1 MSIESPT
8 GILDI
13 RNATLKVSKLE
24 VTNATGFDT
33 ALNNIARNTI
43 LLVDSTEQTAS
54 NSWALK
60 LPNAWVGEFEGYWAS
75 GATGDI
81 DFNFYN
87 STTSGTNGY
96 TLTMDD
102 TTIVVKYDGA
112 TLQTTTISSTLK
124 TDAYRNVS
132 ILFERDTISVSI
144 DGSRELYFKDSTLR
158 SRVYDDEAGGY
169 ITVGGLDSTN
179 RKFKNLKVVNEKWIS
194 DGTSNIA
201 YMGGNVGIGTTAP
214 QKTLEVAGPLRITDG
229 LSNVCDFSLGAGTG
243 GWDTGTKLVA
253 TDPDQSDYFGW
264 SVAISGDG
272 NTTIV
277 GARTEDG
284 PPSAPSPNSG
294 SAYIFTRTGSSWD
307 TGTKIRAPDLEAG
320 NQFGYS
326 VSISNDGNTAIVSAH
341 NQSGPP
347 SEPPSIRDLCGAAYI
362 FTRTDGSWDT
372 GTKIRAPDPQIY
384 DSFGFS
390 VAISGDGNT
399 AIVGAYVEDGTSPS
413 YTFNSGAAY
422 IFTRTSGSWD
432 TGTKIVASDAQG
444 GDYFGFRVAISDDGN
459 TAIVGAEN
467 EDRPGQPT
475 SDQAGAAYIFTRTNG
490 SWDTG
495 TKIVASDREY
505 RDLFGYTV
513 AISGDGNTAIVGAID
528 EDGTSPAPDFNSG
541 AAYIFTRTDGSWD
554 TGTKIRAPDPETQ
567 DYLGYSVSLSYD
579 GNTAIV
585 GSRYEDGPPSAPVE
599 SQGSVYIFTRTNGSW
614 DTGTKITNPDPEQ
627 SDYFGGS
634 VSISSDG
641 NTIIAGAYTDDGTSP
656 DVNFNSGAAYIF
668 EAGTAATLTVSK
680 PIVADGT
687 LLSFT
692 GQHICFPEGPM
703 GQGLVVSANKNKYVS
718 LNGSLTMGTRAI
730 KSSEALPVVSLSN
743 VASDRSVF
751 GVVDRIEQ
759 GGTTRKQKSGV
770 GVIKQDKESGDNRV
784 VVNALGEGALWVAST
799 NGNVVSGDFLT
810 TSHLPGYAQR
820 QSEDFRCNYTV
831 AKSTMDCDFEPE
843 DLPVQVILKDDD
855 GNNVLDSYGRLQW
868 VDSDRTE
875 PAYRIRYLDVSGVP
889 TDEANAVHRAAFVG
903 CTYHC
908 G

>member
-13 RNATLKVSKLE
+13 RNATLRVSKLE

-33 ALNNIARNTI
+33 ALNNIARDTI
-43 LLVDSTEQTAS
+43 LLVDSTEQTTS

-60 LPNAWVGEFEGYWAS
+60 LPNAWVGEFKGYWAS

-87 STTSGTNGY
+87 NTTSGTNGY
-96 TLTMDD
+96 TLSMDD

-112 TLQTTTISSTLK
+112 TLQTTSISSTLK

-158 SRVYDDEAGGY
+158 SRVYDDEEEGY

-179 RKFKNLKVVNEKWIS
+179 RKLKNLKVVNEKWIS

-243 GWDTGTKLVA
+243 GWDTGTKIVPSDVSANAQFGERVGISSDGNTVVVGARKADGTSPDANFDSGAAYIFTKSGGSWDTGTRIVA
-253 TDPDQSDYFGW
+253 SDAQAGDYFGRT
-264 SVAISGDG
+264 VAISGDG
-272 NTTIV
+272 NTVIA
-277 GARTEDG
+277 GAYYEDG
-284 PPSAPSPNSG
+284 PPSAPVSG
-294 SAYIFTRTGSSWD
+294 
-307 TGTKIRAPDLEAG
+307 
-320 NQFGYS
+320 Q
-326 VSISNDGNTAIVSAH
+326 
-341 NQSGPP
+341 
-347 SEPPSIRDLCGAAYI
+347 GAAYI
-362 FTRTDGSWDT
+362 FNRTGGSWDT
-372 GTKIRAPDPQIY
+372 GTRIRATDPETQ
-384 DSFGFS
+384 DFFGEN

-399 AIVGAYVEDGTSPS
+399 AIVGARTEDGPPSSPVG
-413 YTFNSGAAY
+413 NSGSVY
-422 IFTRTSGSWD
+422 IFTRTNGSWD
-432 TGTKIVASDAQG
+432 TGTKIRAPNPGPSDW
-444 GDYFGFRVAISDDGN
+444 FGFIVSISSDGN
-459 TAIVGAEN
+459 TFITGAFN
-467 EDRPGQPT
+467 EDGPPSAPISNQ
-475 SDQAGAAYIFTRTNG
+475 GAAYIFTRTNG

-495 TKIVASDREY
+495 TKIEASDRQQDDY
-505 RDLFGYTV
+505 FGVNV
-513 AISGDGNTAIVGAID
+513 AISGDGNTAIVGA
-528 EDGTSPAPDFNSG
+528 N
-541 AAYIFTRTDGSWD
+541 
-554 TGTKIRAPDPETQ
+554 
-567 DYLGYSVSLSYD
+567 
-579 GNTAIV
+579 
-585 GSRYEDGPPSAPVE
+585 YEDGPPSEPVDR
-599 SQGSVYIFTRTNGSW
+599 QGAAYIFTRTNGSW
-614 DTGTKITNPDPEQ
+614 DTGTKIEA
-627 SDYFGGS
+627 SDAQLYDHFGSG
-634 VSISSDG
+634 VAISSDG
-641 NTIIAGAYTDDGTSP
+641 STAIVGAYNEGGPPSAP
-656 DVNFNSGAAYIF
+656 AGGQGAAYIF
-668 EAGTAATLTVSK
+668 EIDTSSLNVSK
-680 PIVADGT
+680 PITADGT

-784 VVNALGEGALWVAST
+784 VVNALGEGALWVANT

-889 TDEANAVHRAAFVG
+889 TDEANAVWTAAYVG

>member
-1 MSIESPT
+1 MSIGPT

-326 VSISNDGNTAIVSAH
+326 VSISNDGNTAIVSEH

-413 YTFNSGAAY
+413 YTFNAGAAY

-432 TGTKIVASDAQG
+432 TGTKIVASD
-444 GDYFGFRVAISDDGN
+444 
-459 TAIVGAEN
+459 
-467 EDRPGQPT
+467 
-475 SDQAGAAYIFTRTNG
+475 
-490 SWDTG
+490 
-495 TKIVASDREY
+495 REY
-505 RDLFGYTV
+505 RDLFGYSV

-528 EDGTSPAPDFNSG
+528 EDGTSPDAGFNSG

-692 GQHICFPEGPM
+692 
-703 GQGLVVSANKNKYVS
+703 
-718 LNGSLTMGTRAI
+718 
-730 KSSEALPVVSLSN
+730 
-743 VASDRSVF
+743 
-751 GVVDRIEQ
+751 
-759 GGTTRKQKSGV
+759 
-770 GVIKQDKESGDNRV
+770 
-784 VVNALGEGALWVAST
+784 
-799 NGNVVSGDFLT
+799 
-810 TSHLPGYAQR
+810 
-820 QSEDFRCNYTV
+820 
-831 AKSTMDCDFEPE
+831 
-843 DLPVQVILKDDD
+843 
-855 GNNVLDSYGRLQW
+855 
-868 VDSDRTE
+868 
-875 PAYRIRYLDVSGVP
+875 
-889 TDEANAVHRAAFVG
+889 
-903 CTYHC
+903 
-908 G
+908 

>member
-1 MSIESPT
+1 MSIDSPT

-132 ILFERDTISVSI
+132 ILLERDTISVSI

-158 SRVYDDEAGGY
+158 SRVYDDEEEGY

-179 RKFKNLKVVNEKWIS
+179 RKLKNLKVVNEKWIS

-243 GWDTGTKLVA
+243 GWDTGTKIVPSDVSANAQFGERVGISSDGNTVVVGARKADGTSPDANFDSGAAYIFTKSGGSWDTGTRIVA
-253 TDPDQSDYFGW
+253 SDAQAGDYFGRT
-264 SVAISGDG
+264 VAISGDG
-272 NTTIV
+272 NTVIA
-277 GARTEDG
+277 GAYYEDG
-284 PPSAPSPNSG
+284 PPSAPVSG
-294 SAYIFTRTGSSWD
+294 
-307 TGTKIRAPDLEAG
+307 
-320 NQFGYS
+320 Q
-326 VSISNDGNTAIVSAH
+326 
-341 NQSGPP
+341 
-347 SEPPSIRDLCGAAYI
+347 GAAYI
-362 FTRTDGSWDT
+362 FNRTGGSWDT
-372 GTKIRAPDPQIY
+372 GTRIRATDPETQ
-384 DSFGFS
+384 DLFGEN

-399 AIVGAYVEDGTSPS
+399 AIVGARTEDGPPSSPVG
-413 YTFNSGAAY
+413 NSGSVY
-422 IFTRTSGSWD
+422 IFTRTNGSWD
-432 TGTKIVASDAQG
+432 TGTKIRAPNPGPSDW
-444 GDYFGFRVAISDDGN
+444 FGFIVSISSDGN
-459 TAIVGAEN
+459 TFITGAFN
-467 EDRPGQPT
+467 EDGPPSAPISNQ
-475 SDQAGAAYIFTRTNG
+475 GAAYIFTRTNG

-495 TKIVASDREY
+495 TKIEASDAQLY
-505 RDLFGYTV
+505 DHFGVNV
-513 AISGDGNTAIVGAID
+513 AISSDGSTAIVGAYN
-528 EDGTSPAPDFNSG
+528 EG
-541 AAYIFTRTDGSWD
+541 
-554 TGTKIRAPDPETQ
+554 
-567 DYLGYSVSLSYD
+567 
-579 GNTAIV
+579 
-585 GSRYEDGPPSAPVE
+585 GPPSAPA
-599 SQGSVYIFTRTNGSW
+599 
-614 DTGTKITNPDPEQ
+614 
-627 SDYFGGS
+627 GGQ
-634 VSISSDG
+634 
-641 NTIIAGAYTDDGTSP
+641 
-656 DVNFNSGAAYIF
+656 GAAYIF
-668 EAGTAATLTVSK
+668 EIDTSSLNVSK
-680 PIVADGT
+680 PITADGT

-718 LNGSLTMGTRAI
+718 LNGSLTTGTRAI
-730 KSSEALPVVSLSN
+730 KSSEALPMVSLSN
-743 VASDRSVF
+743 VVNDRSVF
-751 GVVDRIEQ
+751 GVVDHFEQ
-759 GGTTRKQKSGV
+759 SGTTRSQTSG
-770 GVIKQDKESGDNRV
+770 GTVITQDKESGDNRV
-784 VVNALGEGALWVAST
+784 VVNSLGEGAIWVANT

-820 QSEDFRCNYTV
+820 QSDNDTLLNYTV

-855 GNNVLDSYGRLQW
+855 GNNVLDSQGRLQW

-875 PAYRIRYLDVSGVP
+875 PEYGIRYLDVSGTP
-889 TDEANAVHRAAFVG
+889 TDEANAVHKAAYVG

>member
-1 MSIESPT
+1 MSIDSPT

-87 STTSGTNGY
+87 NTTSGTNGY
-96 TLTMDD
+96 TLSMDD

-243 GWDTGTKLVA
+243 GWDTGTKIVPSDVSANAQFGERVGISSDGNTVVVGARKADGTSPDANFDSGAAYIFTKSGGSWDTGTRIVA
-253 TDPDQSDYFGW
+253 SDAQAGDYFGRT
-264 SVAISGDG
+264 VAISGDG
-272 NTTIV
+272 NTVIA
-277 GARTEDG
+277 GAYYEDG
-284 PPSAPSPNSG
+284 PPSAPVSG
-294 SAYIFTRTGSSWD
+294 
-307 TGTKIRAPDLEAG
+307 
-320 NQFGYS
+320 Q
-326 VSISNDGNTAIVSAH
+326 
-341 NQSGPP
+341 
-347 SEPPSIRDLCGAAYI
+347 GAAYI
-362 FTRTDGSWDT
+362 FNRTGGSWDT
-372 GTKIRAPDPQIY
+372 GTRIRATDPETQ
-384 DSFGFS
+384 DFFGEN

-399 AIVGAYVEDGTSPS
+399 AIVGA
-413 YTFNSGAAY
+413 
-422 IFTRTSGSWD
+422 RT
-432 TGTKIVASDAQG
+432 
-444 GDYFGFRVAISDDGN
+444 
-459 TAIVGAEN
+459 
-467 EDRPGQPT
+467 
-475 SDQAGAAYIFTRTNG
+475 
-490 SWDTG
+490 
-495 TKIVASDREY
+495 
-505 RDLFGYTV
+505 
-513 AISGDGNTAIVGAID
+513 
-528 EDGTSPAPDFNSG
+528 
-541 AAYIFTRTDGSWD
+541 
-554 TGTKIRAPDPETQ
+554 
-567 DYLGYSVSLSYD
+567 
-579 GNTAIV
+579 
-585 GSRYEDGPPSAPVE
+585 EDGPPSSPVGN
-599 SQGSVYIFTRTNGSW
+599 SGSVYIFTRTNGSW
-614 DTGTKITNPDPEQ
+614 DTGTKITNPDPGPN
-627 SDYFGGS
+627 DYFGFGIALSGDGNTAIVGAYQDDGPPSAPAPDSGS
-634 VSISSDG
+634 VYIFTRTNGSWDTGTKIRAPNPGPGDWFGFIVSISSDG
-641 NTIIAGAYTDDGTSP
+641 NTFITGAFNEDGPPSAPISNQGAAYIFTRTNGSWDTGTKIEASDRQQDDYFGVNVAISGDGNTAIVGANYEDGPPSEPVDRQGAAYIFTRTNGSWDTGTKIEASDAQLYDHFGSGVAISSDGSTAIVGAYNEGGPPSAP
-656 DVNFNSGAAYIF
+656 AGGQGAAYIF
-668 EAGTAATLTVSK
+668 EIDTSSLTVSK
-680 PIVADGT
+680 PITADGT

-759 GGTTRKQKSGV
+759 GGTTRKQRSGV

-784 VVNALGEGALWVAST
+784 VVNALGEGALWVANT
-799 NGNVVSGDFLT
+799 NGNLVSGDFLT

-843 DLPVQVILKDDD
+843 NLPVQVILKDDD

-889 TDEANAVHRAAFVG
+889 TDEANAVHKAAYVG

>member
-413 YTFNSGAAY
+413 YTFNAGAAY

-432 TGTKIVASDAQG
+432 TGTKIVASD
-444 GDYFGFRVAISDDGN
+444 
-459 TAIVGAEN
+459 
-467 EDRPGQPT
+467 
-475 SDQAGAAYIFTRTNG
+475 
-490 SWDTG
+490 
-495 TKIVASDREY
+495 REY
-505 RDLFGYTV
+505 RDLFGYSV

-528 EDGTSPAPDFNSG
+528 EDGTSPDAGFNSG

-692 GQHICFPEGPM
+692 
-703 GQGLVVSANKNKYVS
+703 
-718 LNGSLTMGTRAI
+718 
-730 KSSEALPVVSLSN
+730 
-743 VASDRSVF
+743 
-751 GVVDRIEQ
+751 
-759 GGTTRKQKSGV
+759 
-770 GVIKQDKESGDNRV
+770 
-784 VVNALGEGALWVAST
+784 
-799 NGNVVSGDFLT
+799 
-810 TSHLPGYAQR
+810 
-820 QSEDFRCNYTV
+820 
-831 AKSTMDCDFEPE
+831 
-843 DLPVQVILKDDD
+843 
-855 GNNVLDSYGRLQW
+855 
-868 VDSDRTE
+868 
-875 PAYRIRYLDVSGVP
+875 
-889 TDEANAVHRAAFVG
+889 
-903 CTYHC
+903 
-908 G
+908 

>member
-13 RNATLKVSKLE
+13 RNATLRVSKLE

-33 ALNNIARNTI
+33 ALNNIARDTI
-43 LLVDSTEQTAS
+43 LLVDSTEQTTS

-87 STTSGTNGY
+87 NTTSGTNGY
-96 TLTMDD
+96 TLSMDD

-112 TLQTTTISSTLK
+112 TLQTTSISSTLK
-124 TDAYRNVS
+124 TDAYGNVS

-158 SRVYDDEAGGY
+158 SRVYDDEEEGY

-179 RKFKNLKVVNEKWIS
+179 RKLKNLKVVNEKWIS

-214 QKTLEVAGPLRITDG
+214 QKTLEVVGSMRITDG

-253 TDPDQSDYFGW
+253 TDPAQADYFGW

-277 GARTEDG
+277 GARTEAG
-284 PPSAPSPNSG
+284 PPSAPPPNSG

-399 AIVGAYVEDGTSPS
+399 AIVGAYVEDGTGPT
-413 YTFNSGAAY
+413 YTDNSGAAY

-432 TGTKIVASDAQG
+432 TGTKIVASD
-444 GDYFGFRVAISDDGN
+444 
-459 TAIVGAEN
+459 
-467 EDRPGQPT
+467 
-475 SDQAGAAYIFTRTNG
+475 
-490 SWDTG
+490 
-495 TKIVASDREY
+495 REY
-505 RDLFGYTV
+505 RDLFGYSV

-528 EDGTSPAPDFNSG
+528 EDGTSPDAGFNSG

-784 VVNALGEGALWVAST
+784 VVNALGEGALWVANT

-889 TDEANAVHRAAFVG
+889 TDEANAVWTAAYVG

>member
-13 RNATLKVSKLE
+13 RNATLRVSKLE

-33 ALNNIARNTI
+33 ALNNIARDTI
-43 LLVDSTEQTAS
+43 LLVDSTEQTTS

-60 LPNAWVGEFEGYWAS
+60 LPNAWVGEFKGYWAS

-87 STTSGTNGY
+87 NTTSGTNGY
-96 TLTMDD
+96 TLSMDD

-112 TLQTTTISSTLK
+112 TLQTTSISSTLK

-158 SRVYDDEAGGY
+158 SRVYDDEEEGY

-179 RKFKNLKVVNEKWIS
+179 RKLKNLKVVNEKWIS

-214 QKTLEVAGPLRITDG
+214 QKTLEVVGSMRITDG

-505 RDLFGYTV
+505 RDLFGYSV

-528 EDGTSPAPDFNSG
+528 EDGTSPDAGFNSG

-784 VVNALGEGALWVAST
+784 VVNALGEGALWVANT

-889 TDEANAVHRAAFVG
+889 TDEANAVWTAAYVG

>member
-1 MSIESPT
+1 MSIGPT

-87 STTSGTNGY
+87 NTTSGTNGY
-96 TLTMDD
+96 TLSMDD

-243 GWDTGTKLVA
+243 GWDTGTKIVPSDVSANAQFGERVGISSDGNTVVVGARKADGTSPDANFDSGAAYIFTKSGGSWDTGTRIVA
-253 TDPDQSDYFGW
+253 SDAQAGDYFGRT
-264 SVAISGDG
+264 VAISGDG
-272 NTTIV
+272 NTVIA
-277 GARTEDG
+277 GAYYEDG
-284 PPSAPSPNSG
+284 PPSAPVSG
-294 SAYIFTRTGSSWD
+294 
-307 TGTKIRAPDLEAG
+307 
-320 NQFGYS
+320 Q
-326 VSISNDGNTAIVSAH
+326 
-341 NQSGPP
+341 
-347 SEPPSIRDLCGAAYI
+347 GAAYI
-362 FTRTDGSWDT
+362 FNRTGGSWDT
-372 GTKIRAPDPQIY
+372 GTRIRATDPETQ
-384 DSFGFS
+384 DFFGEN

-399 AIVGAYVEDGTSPS
+399 AIVGARTEDGPPSSPVG
-413 YTFNSGAAY
+413 NSGSVY
-422 IFTRTSGSWD
+422 IFTRTNGSWD
-432 TGTKIVASDAQG
+432 TGTKIRAPNPGPSDW
-444 GDYFGFRVAISDDGN
+444 FGFIVSISSDGN
-459 TAIVGAEN
+459 TFITGAFN
-467 EDRPGQPT
+467 EDGPPSAPISNQ
-475 SDQAGAAYIFTRTNG
+475 GAAYIFTRTNG

-495 TKIVASDREY
+495 TKIEASDRQQDDY
-505 RDLFGYTV
+505 FGVNV
-513 AISGDGNTAIVGAID
+513 AISGDGNTAIVGA
-528 EDGTSPAPDFNSG
+528 N
-541 AAYIFTRTDGSWD
+541 
-554 TGTKIRAPDPETQ
+554 
-567 DYLGYSVSLSYD
+567 
-579 GNTAIV
+579 
-585 GSRYEDGPPSAPVE
+585 YEDGPPSEPVDR
-599 SQGSVYIFTRTNGSW
+599 QGAAYIFTRTNGSW
-614 DTGTKITNPDPEQ
+614 DTGTKIEA
-627 SDYFGGS
+627 SDAQLYDHFGSG
-634 VSISSDG
+634 VAISSDG
-641 NTIIAGAYTDDGTSP
+641 STAIVGAYNEGGPPSAP
-656 DVNFNSGAAYIF
+656 AGGQGAAYIF
-668 EAGTAATLTVSK
+668 EIDTSSLNVSK
-680 PIVADGT
+680 PITADGT

-718 LNGSLTMGTRAI
+718 LNGSLTTGTRAI

-751 GVVDRIEQ
+751 GVVDHTEQ
-759 GGTTRKQKSGV
+759 GGTTRKQKSGAT
-770 GVIKQDKESGDNRV
+770 VIKQDKESGDNRV
-784 VVNALGEGALWVAST
+784 VVNALGEGALWVANT
-799 NGNVVSGDFLT
+799 NGNLVSGDYIT
-810 TSHLPGYAQR
+810 TSNVAGYGQK
-820 QSEDFRCNYTV
+820 QDDDFLHSYTV
-831 AKSTMDCDFEPE
+831 AKITMDCDFSPE

-855 GNNVLDSYGRLQW
+855 GKNVLDNYGRIQW
-868 VDSDRTE
+868 VDSDRME
-875 PAYRIRYLDVSGVP
+875 PAYRIRYLDATGVP
-889 TDEANAVHRAAFVG
+889 TDEANAVWTAAYVG

>member
-1 MSIESPT
+1 MSIGPT

-60 LPNAWVGEFEGYWAS
+60 LPNAWVGEFEAYWAS

-144 DGSRELYFKDSTLR
+144 DGSRELYLKDSTLR

-243 GWDTGTKLVA
+243 GWDTGTKIVPSDVSANAQFGERVGISSDGNTVVVGARKADGTSPDANFDSGAAYIFTKSGGSWDTGTRIVA
-253 TDPDQSDYFGW
+253 SDAQAGDYFGRT
-264 SVAISGDG
+264 VAISGDG
-272 NTTIV
+272 NTVIA
-277 GARTEDG
+277 GAYYEDG
-284 PPSAPSPNSG
+284 PPSAPVSG
-294 SAYIFTRTGSSWD
+294 
-307 TGTKIRAPDLEAG
+307 
-320 NQFGYS
+320 Q
-326 VSISNDGNTAIVSAH
+326 
-341 NQSGPP
+341 
-347 SEPPSIRDLCGAAYI
+347 GAAYI
-362 FTRTDGSWDT
+362 FNRTGGSWDT
-372 GTKIRAPDPQIY
+372 GTRIRATDPETQ
-384 DSFGFS
+384 DFFGEN

-399 AIVGAYVEDGTSPS
+399 AIVGA
-413 YTFNSGAAY
+413 
-422 IFTRTSGSWD
+422 RT
-432 TGTKIVASDAQG
+432 
-444 GDYFGFRVAISDDGN
+444 
-459 TAIVGAEN
+459 
-467 EDRPGQPT
+467 
-475 SDQAGAAYIFTRTNG
+475 
-490 SWDTG
+490 
-495 TKIVASDREY
+495 
-505 RDLFGYTV
+505 
-513 AISGDGNTAIVGAID
+513 
-528 EDGTSPAPDFNSG
+528 
-541 AAYIFTRTDGSWD
+541 
-554 TGTKIRAPDPETQ
+554 
-567 DYLGYSVSLSYD
+567 
-579 GNTAIV
+579 
-585 GSRYEDGPPSAPVE
+585 EDGPPSSPVGN
-599 SQGSVYIFTRTNGSW
+599 SGSVYIFTRTNGSW
-614 DTGTKITNPDPEQ
+614 DTGTKITNPDPGPN
-627 SDYFGGS
+627 DYFGFGIALSGDGNTAIVGAYQDDGPPSAPAPDSGS
-634 VSISSDG
+634 VYIFTRTNGSWDTGTKIRAPNPGPGDWFGFIVSISSDG
-641 NTIIAGAYTDDGTSP
+641 NTFITGANNEDGPPSAPVDRQGAAYIFTRTNGSWDTGTKIEASDAQLYDHFGSGVAISSDGSTAIVGAYNEGGPPSAP
-656 DVNFNSGAAYIF
+656 AGGQGAAYIF
-668 EAGTAATLTVSK
+668 EIDTSSLNVSK
-680 PIVADGT
+680 PITADGT

-718 LNGSLTMGTRAI
+718 LNGSLTTGTRAI

-743 VASDRSVF
+743 VVNDRSVF
-751 GVVDRIEQ
+751 GVVDHFEQ
-759 GGTTRKQKSGV
+759 SGTTRSQTSG
-770 GVIKQDKESGDNRV
+770 GTVITQDKESGDNRV
-784 VVNALGEGALWVAST
+784 VVNSLGEGAIWVANT

-820 QSEDFRCNYTV
+820 QDDDILRSYTV
-831 AKSTMDCDFEPE
+831 AKITMDCDFQPGN
-843 DLPVQVILKDDD
+843 LPVQVILKDDD

-889 TDEANAVHRAAFVG
+889 TDEANAVHKAAYVG